1 MYNSELYNLLKNHF
15 EGVITKQQS
24 QFLEELITKADLK
37 TLEDTICQVLK
48 DSEEKIDAIDVNFNR
63 INFEDI
69 KRQIDSKKDIENQRF
84 FSKKNYSIMRYTA
97 SIVAIFIATFFIIQ
111 FFQKKEGITSVHTI
125 SDINPAQS
133 LANISLGNGDV
144 LIVDSTTTGLIY
156 QENGISV
163 YRSEEGVLEYK
174 IDSANSNML
183 ENITITTPKGGF
195 TKLTLSDG
203 TIASLNSASTITYPV
218 SFGKNNRDISAEGE
232 IYFDIAKDKS
242 KPFRI
247 FSEKQTIEV
256 LGTSFNLMSNRDEA
270 KTTLI
275 EGSVRIIV
283 DNKSYLLKPGQQSIV
298 NNAVEIKN
306 TKVDEELAWTN
317 DQFLFDNGSF
327 FEVLREIENWYNVK
341 FVFVRKDVENMH
353 LSGSLSRKVKLSEL
367 LKVLSLNTGYKY
379 EIQERRV
386 LVK

>member
-15 EGVITKQQS
+15 DGVITKQQS

-63 INFEDI
+63 IKFEDV
-69 KRQIDSKKDIENQRF
+69 KRQIESKKDIENQRF
-84 FSKKNYSIMRYTA
+84 FSKKNYSIMRYAA
-97 SIVAIFIATFFIIQ
+97 SIVAIFIASFFIIQ

-256 LGTSFNLMSNRDEA
+256 LGTSFNLMSNKDEA

-275 EGSVRIIV
+275 EGAVRIIV
-283 DNKSYLLKPGQQSIV
+283 DNKSYFLKPGQQSIV